1 MRYEQ
6 ISSLEEFLSQV
17 ESKLLDPEQRVSV
30 SFPSTSTTPWN
41 SDALI
46 RANLS
51 TLESVAGS
59 ANVYAIFT
67 GAGGGSESP
76 LRYFGKT
83 TRRLARERIKNHLF
97 RKSENTGSKLAQV
110 LKHTCGGGTIKIAWI
125 EVHPES
131 LRNYL
136 EEELIKRHPEADWNR
151 ENRGGI
157 NTPVDTLSC
166 YSDDMA
172 E

>member
-67 GAGGGSESP
+67 GAGGGSESC
-76 LRYFGKT
+76 F
-83 TRRLARERIKNHLF
+83 
-97 RKSENTGSKLAQV
+97 
-110 LKHTCGGGTIKIAWI
+110 
-125 EVHPES
+125 
-131 LRNYL
+131 
-136 EEELIKRHPEADWNR
+136 
-151 ENRGGI
+151 
-157 NTPVDTLSC
+157 
-166 YSDDMA
+166 
-172 E
+172 